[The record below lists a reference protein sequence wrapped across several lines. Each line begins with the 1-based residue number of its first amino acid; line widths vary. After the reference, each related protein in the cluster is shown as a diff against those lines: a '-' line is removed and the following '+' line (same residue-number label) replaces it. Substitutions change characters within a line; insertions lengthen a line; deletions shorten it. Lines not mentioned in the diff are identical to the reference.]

1 MDGRPE
7 TQQTPDWVICATC
20 RAIYAPALVGAVACP
35 KCGDRHWVPS
45 AIPDGD
51 EPLGLPLAFISAA

>member
-1 MDGRPE
+1 
-7 TQQTPDWVICATC
+7 VICATC